1 MKIVMRTTSTRLLS
15 AAAAGALSV
24 GLLAACGQDDT
35 PAADPADTSA
45 SVTATQETSD
55 AEDSADAEDA
65 EESSEDVTE
74 LTYPGQDGETALDLL
89 LEADPEAEVTGE
101 GDMAYVTGIQGH
113 AADEDEFWALS
124 VDGEMAQVGAGS
136 LETEDGQEIQWKLEE
151 IEE

>member
-55 AEDSADAEDA
+55 ADAEDA
-65 EESSEDVTE
+65 EESAEDVTE
-74 LTYPGQDGETALDLL
+74 LTYAGQDGETALDLL

-113 AADEDEFWALS
+113 SADEDEFWGLY

-136 LETEDGQEIQWKLEE
+136 LETEDGQEIRWTLEE
-151 IEE
+151 ITE